1 MAAKVM
7 KKRQLRN
14 DTEQMEINTLIQQA
28 RQLQGDPLSAADV
41 RFTSV
46 GQMLAQQ
53 ASNQPE
59 QIYLSF
65 AEDGNIRQRYTFAQ
79 FRDAVASVAAA
90 LSSKGIRRGDAVATF
105 GYNHPETVIQ
115 YFAAWW
121 IGAVVVPINP
131 GEDDA
136 RIAFILGNSQTRL
149 IFVRDEYTER
159 LAIILQNEERTTE
172 VVLCGGDQDQFRG
185 MLRSEFSSTPFAENC
200 LESPCLIVYTSG
212 TTGAPKGVLLCQGNL
227 FADAEGISKWH
238 SITSET
244 VMMCVL
250 PIHHVNGTIVTL
262 VTPMYAGASVV
273 LCRKFQSQHFFPI
286 IAQEKV
292 AIVSVVPTLLA
303 FLLETEINLAE
314 YDLRYFRHIICGAGP
329 LTCQLAERFE
339 SHFGF
344 PVIHGYGLSETTCYS
359 CFLPISL
366 RPEEHQQWMQQYGYP
381 SIGIPI
387 PQNEMAIHNEQ
398 GEAVEPGERG
408 EIVIRGHNVML
419 GYFQNEEAN
428 QKAFTFGWF
437 RSGDEGFM
445 VMDSNQRPY
454 FFITGRLKELII
466 RGGVNI
472 SPLEIDEVI
481 NSHPKVAAGIAVG
494 FENNMYGEE
503 VGAYVRPSDETL
515 TEAELLEYCRQR
527 LPAFKTPK
535 VVVFGEHIPVTS
547 TGKYQRNKVKHLF
560 GDYKDHQFNER
571 KLAANG

>member
-1 MAAKVM
+1 
-7 KKRQLRN
+7 
-14 DTEQMEINTLIQQA
+14 MEINTLIQEA
-28 RQLQGDPLSAADV
+28 RTVQGEALSPSHI

-46 GQMLAQQ
+46 GEMLVQQ
-53 ASNQPE
+53 AIAQADHL
-59 QIYLSF
+59 YLSF
-65 AEDGNIRQRYTFAQ
+65 AEDGVIQQRYTYLQ
-79 FRDAVASVAAA
+79 FKDAVASIAAA
-90 LSSKGIRRGDAVATF
+90 LVEKGIRRGDAIATF
-105 GYNHPETVIQ
+105 GHNHPQTVIQ

-136 RIAFILGNSQTRL
+136 RIEFILKNSQSQL
-149 IFVRDEYTER
+149 IFVREEYAER
-159 LAIILQNEERTTE
+159 LEAILKNGEYSAEMIH
-172 VVLCGGDQDQFRG
+172 CGGSRDQFQA
-185 MLRSEFSSTPFAENC
+185 LLESDSPHVPHAADC

-212 TTGAPKGVLLCQGNL
+212 TTGVPKGVQLCQGNL
-227 FADAEGISKWH
+227 FADAEGISQWH
-238 SITSET
+238 GINPAT

-303 FLLETEINLAE
+303 FLLEAGINHAE
-314 YDLRYFRHIICGAGP
+314 YDLQHFRHIICGAGP
-329 LTCQLAERFE
+329 LTCELAGRFE
-339 SHFGF
+339 ARFGF
-344 PVIHGYGLSETTCYS
+344 PIIHGYGLSETTCYS
-359 CFLPISL
+359 CFLPTDL
-366 RPEEHQQWMQQYGYP
+366 PANQHQQWMQKYGYP
-381 SIGIPI
+381 SIGVAI
-387 PQNEMAIHNEQ
+387 PQNEMAIHDEHGQ
-398 GEAVEPGERG
+398 PVPPGQRG

-419 GYFQNEEAN
+419 GYFQNDDAN

-445 VMDSNQRPY
+445 VMDSTIDSDQRPY

-503 VGAYVRPSDETL
+503 VGAYVKPCDDTL
-515 TEAELLEYCRQR
+515 TEAELLEYCRLR
-527 LPAFKTPK
+527 LPAFKAPK
-535 VVVFGEHIPVTS
+535 VVIFGEDIPVTS
-547 TGKYQRNKVKHLF
+547 TGKYQRNRVKHLF
-560 GDYKDHQFNER
+560 VDYKDHQFNER
-571 KLAANG
+571 KSATNG

>member
-1 MAAKVM
+1 M
-7 KKRQLRN
+7 KKQQLRN
-14 DTEQMEINTLIQQA
+14 DTAHMEINDLIQQA
-28 RQLQGDPLSAADV
+28 RTLKGSLLLPSDV

-46 GQMLAQQ
+46 GQMLAHQ
-53 ASNQPE
+53 ASTQPNQF
-59 QIYLSF
+59 YLSF
-65 AEDGNIRQRYTFAQ
+65 AEDGVMQQRYTFAQ
-79 FRDAVASVAAA
+79 FLDVVTNVATA
-90 LSSKGIRRGDAVATF
+90 LANKGIRQGDAIATL

-131 GEDDA
+131 SEDDA
-136 RIAFILGNSQTRL
+136 RIEFILKNSQSRL
-149 IFVRDEYTER
+149 IFVRDEYAER
-159 LAIILQNEERTTE
+159 LAEILYSGKHSAET
-172 VVLCGGDQDQFRG
+172 VLCGGEQDQFQG
-185 MLRSEFSSTPFAENC
+185 MLHPTSANIPYAENC

-212 TTGAPKGVLLCQGNL
+212 TTGPPKGVLLCQGNL
-227 FADAEGISKWH
+227 FADAEGISTWH
-238 SITSET
+238 GINHKT

-262 VTPMYAGASVV
+262 ITPMYAGASVV

-303 FLLETEINLAE
+303 FLLETEINLDE
-314 YDLRYFRHIICGAGP
+314 FDLQYFRHIICGAGP
-329 LTCQLAERFE
+329 LTCELAGRFE
-339 SHFGF
+339 SRFKF
-344 PVIHGYGLSETTCYS
+344 PIIHGYGLSETTCYS
-359 CFLPISL
+359 CFLPIDLST
-366 RPEEHQQWMQQYGYP
+366 EEHQEWIQKYGYP
-381 SIGIPI
+381 SIGVPI
-387 PQNEMAIHNEQ
+387 LQNEMAIHNEL
-398 GEAVEPGERG
+398 GEPVLPGERG

-445 VMDSNQRPY
+445 LVDNNQRTY

-503 VGAYVRPSDETL
+503 VGAYVRPSDASL
-515 TEAELLEYCRQR
+515 TEAELLDYCRR
-527 LPAFKTPK
+527 HLPSFKTPK
-535 VVVFGEHIPVTS
+535 VIIFGDNIPVTS
-547 TGKYQRNKVKHLF
+547 TGKYQRNKIKHLF
-560 GDYKDHQFNER
+560 VDYKDHQFNER
-571 KLAANG
+571 KSVING